1 MGLKQTA
8 SAKFAREKTALKF
21 YLLGS
26 NFNKAITALAE
37 VEQLIFKAKKKD
49 RYRKDNVTPSLQH
62 QVSIALAVTN
72 LNLEKSFEED
82 LIASALLHDVIED
95 FDLEKSYIA
104 EKYGDEIAETVWMLT
119 KKFKGES
126 KTSEEYINGIGS
138 CIKTAIIK
146 GLDRSNNLSTMLGVF
161 DLIKIKSYA
170 AESKN
175 ILSAMKLAAKLFPE
189 HIKIING
196 ISMQIKDQIKFAEE
210 YVFSMD
216 LVKKSAE
223 IASRKEQ
230 IVSQRLTD
238 VNQQLTDVNQQL
250 EQLKQE
256 HEKLKSS
263 IESNMVISS
272 NMKREVFMMLVNSI
286 PQKLSHL
293 VKINELSGQSGSQYF
308 MEHKVNKISSE
319 IISEI
324 MQQMGISTLELQ
336 SFTSDEV

>member
-1 MGLKQTA
+1 MGLKQAA

-37 VEQLIFKAKKKD
+37 VEQLIFKAKVKD
-49 RYRKDNVTPSLQH
+49 RYRKDKITPSLQH

-82 LIASALLHDVIED
+82 LIVCALLHDVMED

-104 EKYGDEIAETVWMLT
+104 GKYGDEIAETVWMLT
-119 KKFKGES
+119 KKHKGKS
-126 KTSEEYINGIGS
+126 KTTEEYINNIGS

-146 GLDRSNNLSTMLGVF
+146 GLDRSNNLSTMFRVF
-161 DLIKIKSYA
+161 DLTKIKSYTV
-170 AESKN
+170 ESKS
-175 ILSAMKLAAKLFPE
+175 ILSAMKLAAKLHPE
-189 HIKIING
+189 YIKIINC
-196 ISMQIKDQIKFAEE
+196 ISMQIKDQIRFAEE
-210 YVFSMD
+210 YVFSIE
-216 LVKKSAE
+216 LEKISAE
-223 IASRKEQ
+223 VAVRKEL
-230 IVSQRLTD
+230 SH
-238 VNQQLTDVNQQL
+238 QLTSVNQQL

-263 IESNMVISS
+263 IECNTSVTSK
-272 NMKREVFMMLVNSI
+272 MKHDVFIKLVNSI
-286 PQKLSHL
+286 PQKINHL
-293 VKINELSGQSGSQYF
+293 VKINELGNQSGASHF
-308 MEHKVNKISSE
+308 MDHKVNKISSE